1 MRASA
6 ILWIAALGGACGDDA
21 KQPGSTAAPEPA
33 ISETRLPTASGD
45 IVLRLLDQ
53 GAEPRRLLR
62 YDLKDWK
69 GGKAAMEMEISLAMR
84 MEEDE
89 EPRRMDI
96 PPVRM
101 VMAYSPVVETEDGN
115 LRTEFSMEV
124 AEMDPDS
131 PLAED
136 RGMDIK
142 GWTVMTPSGHVKDV
156 GFELPEDT
164 EPAVKRTMD
173 GLRQTLQQL
182 ATPFPGQPVGKGG
195 RWELIAPMEVMGMRF
210 EGRVAYRLEEFT
222 EHGGRTTVEM
232 SVTGSGTFVMP
243 GNEEM
248 KAKIESMRADGTGTF
263 AFDLRSLIPDSTM
276 ETRMSMKL
284 LIGTEGT
291 VEQDLTMKMKFSR
304 AE

>member
-1 MRASA
+1 
-6 ILWIAALGGACGDDA
+6 
-21 KQPGSTAAPEPA
+21 
-33 ISETRLPTASGD
+33 
-45 IVLRLLDQ
+45 
-53 GAEPRRLLR
+53 
-62 YDLKDWK
+62 
-69 GGKAAMEMEISLAMR
+69 
-84 MEEDE
+84 
-89 EPRRMDI
+89 
-96 PPVRM
+96 
-101 VMAYSPVVETEDGN
+101 
-115 LRTEFSMEV
+115 
-124 AEMDPDS
+124 
-131 PLAED
+131 
-136 RGMDIK
+136 
-142 GWTVMTPSGHVKDV
+142 
-156 GFELPEDT
+156 
-164 EPAVKRTMD
+164 
-173 GLRQTLQQL
+173 
-182 ATPFPGQPVGKGG
+182 
-195 RWELIAPMEVMGMRF
+195 MRF